1 MVKIIETKNQKK
13 FLLLIAYIVYSIE
26 YRVSRQ
32 ERERKMKKAP
42 FFFYLTTSSK
52 FTLTIIIISKLSFI
66 ISLFGEI
73 SKNLSLIIYADLK
86 ITRLDKKSIDYMVS
100 SIKQRKRE
108 ENTILLFI

>member
-1 MVKIIETKNQKK
+1 MV
-13 FLLLIAYIVYSIE
+13 
-26 YRVSRQ
+26 
-32 ERERKMKKAP
+32 
-42 FFFYLTTSSK
+42 SK
-52 FTLTIIIISKLSFI
+52 SSFI
-66 ISLFGEI
+66 ISLFDKI